1 VEKMSKK
8 KKLEKLKFGIMAE
21 AQKVEVLLEQIVYNE
36 DVTAK
41 IQVLA
46 DIALERSKR
55 ISHLNEKIGRILER
69 K

>member
-1 VEKMSKK
+1 MSKK
-8 KKLEKLKFGIMAE
+8 RKLEKLKFGIMAE

-36 DVTAK
+36 DITAK
-41 IQVLA
+41 IRVLA

-55 ISHLNEKIGRILER
+55 IFRLNEKIGKILER

>member
-1 VEKMSKK
+1 MSRK